1 MNKEY
6 QMNRLFFT
14 LLLSV
19 GVSCLSI
26 VYAESILSKMQQ
38 INNEIT
44 SDNVQFNTKRLLALK
59 KITRPDA
66 RSDLKMLWALL
77 ANPSDW
83 EMQYLTLHLIEP
95 YGMSLPYPKADKIDL
110 QDMSNTISDAKIIVQ
125 SIGILK
131 NMIPIM
137 LEKEQVRHLENSAA
151 EIKVRFAVKFIHK
164 KQKIQI
170 LIFANPNGHRNS
182 YDYSDYYVILKKDGI
197 KKWSSVGL
205 IDGNGMFRKYFY
217 SYLNEILYEFK

>member
-26 VYAESILSKMQQ
+26 VYAESISSKMQQ

-110 QDMSNTISDAKIIVQ
+110 QDMSNTISDTKIIVQ

-137 LEKEQVRHLENSAA
+137 LEKEQVRHL
-151 EIKVRFAVKFIHK
+151 
-164 KQKIQI
+164 
-170 LIFANPNGHRNS
+170 
-182 YDYSDYYVILKKDGI
+182 
-197 KKWSSVGL
+197 
-205 IDGNGMFRKYFY
+205 
-217 SYLNEILYEFK
+217 

>member
-1 MNKEY
+1 
-6 QMNRLFFT
+6 
-14 LLLSV
+14 
-19 GVSCLSI
+19 
-26 VYAESILSKMQQ
+26 
-38 INNEIT
+38 
-44 SDNVQFNTKRLLALK
+44 
-59 KITRPDA
+59 
-66 RSDLKMLWALL
+66 
-77 ANPSDW
+77 
-83 EMQYLTLHLIEP
+83 
-95 YGMSLPYPKADKIDL
+95 
-110 QDMSNTISDAKIIVQ
+110 
-125 SIGILK
+125 
-131 NMIPIM
+131 M